1 MRRIRDLVSGDR
13 KPTKRLAEILD
24 CSSRT
29 ARRLLNS
36 GDSAPL
42 LRRAYAHKVSRILGL
57 PMEEVY
63 SLREQP
69 GGVELRGWKTEDTT
83 QQARQTAA
91 TLGLL
96 ICNLA
101 SMAFKLPASFSVV
114 YGLDDRPTYVEV
126 TIVTGPG
133 RRSSL
138 RWYYSDAMGAVVMRY
153 TDANNAIPY
162 DAIPS
167 WSAVKTILSILENEQ
182 KNCTT

>member
-1 MRRIRDLVSGDR
+1 MRRIRDLVRDHR

-36 GDSAPL
+36 GDTTPL
-42 LRRAYAHKVSRILGL
+42 LRRAYAHRVSRVLGL

-69 GGVELRGWKTEDTT
+69 GGVELRGWRTEDTT

-96 ICNLA
+96 VCNLA

-114 YGLDDRPTYVEV
+114 YGLDDRPTCVEV

-138 RWYYSDAMGAVVMRY
+138 LWYHSDAMGAVVMRY
-153 TDANNAIPY
+153 TDANNTVPY

-167 WSAVKTILSILENEQ
+167 WVTVKNILSILENDQ
-182 KNCTT
+182 KNFTT